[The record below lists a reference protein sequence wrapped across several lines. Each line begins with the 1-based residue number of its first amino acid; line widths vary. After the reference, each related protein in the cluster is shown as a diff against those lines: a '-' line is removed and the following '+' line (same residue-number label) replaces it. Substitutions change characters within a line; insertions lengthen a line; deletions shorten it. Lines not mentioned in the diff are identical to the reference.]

1 RNFAGR
7 QPSPSI
13 DGGRQRAA
21 FRRSKSAERPIGRYA
36 PDAGSLLATAATPS
50 LLRSA
55 IAGQQGDECVE
66 GVGWCWV
73 GVGWGGVGCL
83 VEASQVGEV
92 GVVGDGG
99 LGLGFAFGAGLSG
112 IDGVD
117 DGQGV
122 VGGDEAVAG
131 DVEVPIGGAVA
142 GDQV

>member
-13 DGGRQRAA
+13 DGGRQRAT

-36 PDAGSLLATAATPS
+36 PHAGSLLATAAPPS

-55 IAGQQGDECVE
+55 IAGQQGDEVVE

-83 VEASQVGEV
+83 VEASQVG
-92 GVVGDGG
+92 G
-99 LGLGFAFGAGLSG
+99 
-112 IDGVD
+112 
-117 DGQGV
+117 
-122 VGGDEAVAG
+122 VGGVGE
-131 DVEVPIGGAVA
+131 GGFGCARA
-142 GDQV
+142 ARRG